1 MESLNEEIGDIIECI
16 LKFDDTESLEVKG
29 RYFEVIQRDLR
40 KAVGKNTWDDVYKK
54 IKQTIIDKG
63 MSNDYVDWG
72 VCVKMLYDLYEVPKL
87 K

>member
-72 VCVKMLYDLYEVPKL
+72 VCVKMLSDLYEVPKL